1 MGSSPASPRQ
11 HRLRA
16 SLGVDVAH
24 VTQAIDPSGP
34 GKRYRIWLVMAGWI
48 AAAVI
53 HSVALDASGAVSFED
68 GFPASILSHAVLGIL
83 VWQVCRA
90 HAWLQLW
97 KRRPLYAVS
106 VHTTVGVGALAIWG
120 AAEAVFARLRY
131 GEGFWQLAY
140 ADSWALQLLSA
151 ASLYTAAVGLGVIV
165 ESLDREQLRRQREA
179 ELELL
184 AREAELTAIKSQ
196 LQPHFLLN
204 SLNSILA
211 LVERDPARAKAMLER
226 LASFLQSVFDR
237 LDEPLVLLDRELDT
251 IRDYLK
257 IEQVRFE
264 DRLRFTID
272 ADRAT
277 GQVTVPPFLLQPLVE
292 NAVKYGIQPHTRQGE
307 VRVTAHRGGGRVH
320 IAVSDTGNGPNAS
333 HGTGG
338 KGIDLTRRRL
348 RATYGDGGAVL
359 RMSDGESEGF
369 TVSLDLPAEPERRDF
384 SSSAVNVF

>member
-1 MGSSPASPRQ
+1 M
-11 HRLRA
+11 
-16 SLGVDVAH
+16 AH

-90 HAWLQLW
+90 HAWLELW

-131 GEGFWQLAY
+131 GESFWQLAY

-151 ASLYTAAVGLGVIV
+151 ASLYAAAVGLGVIV

-264 DRLRFTID
+264 DRLRFTIN
-272 ADRAT
+272 ADGAT
-277 GQVTVPPFLLQPLVE
+277 GRVTVPPFLLQPLVE
-292 NAVKYGIQPHTRQGE
+292 NAVKYGIQPHTRRGE
-307 VRVTAHRGGGRVH
+307 VRVTAHRRGGRVH
-320 IAVSDTGNGPNAS
+320 VAVSDTGNGPNAS

-359 RMSDGESEGF
+359 SMSDGEREGF
-369 TVSLDLPAEPERRDF
+369 TVSLDLPAEPERRGF
-384 SSSAVNVF
+384 SSSAVNVS